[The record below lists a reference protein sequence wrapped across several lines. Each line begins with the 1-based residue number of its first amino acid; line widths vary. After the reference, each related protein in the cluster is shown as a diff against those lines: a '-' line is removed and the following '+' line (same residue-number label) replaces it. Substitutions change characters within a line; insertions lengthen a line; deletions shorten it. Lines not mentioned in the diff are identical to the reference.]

1 MLRKGTLAL
10 CLISKSLHFKIT
22 AMTRTPA
29 LRLSEVVTT
38 LAWGLKQWP
47 DVMKLFT
54 FLIFECLLQASVCSL
69 KDFPT

>member
-29 LRLSEVVTT
+29 LRLSEVVAT
-38 LAWGLKQWP
+38 LAWGLKSGP
-47 DVMKLFT
+47 DVIKLFT
-54 FLIFECLLQASVCSL
+54 L
-69 KDFPT
+69 KPKSDRKIILGWYWMETK